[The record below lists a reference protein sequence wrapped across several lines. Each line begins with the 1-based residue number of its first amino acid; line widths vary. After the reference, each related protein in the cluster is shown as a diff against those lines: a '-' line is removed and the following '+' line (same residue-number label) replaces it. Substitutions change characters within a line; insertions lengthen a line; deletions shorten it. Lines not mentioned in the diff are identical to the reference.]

1 MRLPSLAAH
10 RILPLLLVAGCA
22 TATRRPAFDLGSVEP
37 LADDTADWERLS
49 LQSAAWPTPGEGGTV
64 GVADRLTDGEKGA
77 RLFTTA
83 AGTRAPWTFV
93 FQFRGSQAAPA
104 AVVIETP
111 LGAGCRPSDLS
122 LFLNSTRSTLD
133 RSNFTRFIESSQRVG
148 FAELKG
154 QGGRYLLILPKS
166 AEPGYLWFRVMQTV
180 DGAPPCIAEV
190 TALASVPAS
199 LGAMA
204 TVALQPIDTAPF
216 QGQNYMGFPNMDGS
230 AAPTE
235 GSASPAPA
243 SEGSGLQLPD
253 KSESASP
260 APASEGSGLQLPDK
274 SESAFGVKAR
284 PAGSNITPSTKPR

>member
-1 MRLPSLAAH
+1 MRLPSLAAL
-10 RILPLLLVAGCA
+10 RILPLLLLAGCA
-22 TATRRPAFDLGSVEP
+22 AAPQRQPLDLGAEEHFT
-37 LADDTADWERLS
+37 DETADWERIP
-49 LQSAAWPTPGEGGTV
+49 LQADAWPTPGEGGTV
-64 GVADRLTDGEKGA
+64 GVAERLTDAEKGA
-77 RLFTTA
+77 RVFATA
-83 AGTRAPWTFV
+83 AGTRSPWTFV
-93 FQFRGSQAAPA
+93 FRFRGSHPAPA
-104 AVVIETP
+104 AIVIETP

-122 LFLNSTRSTLD
+122 LFLNTTRSTLD
-133 RSNFTRFIESSQRVG
+133 RSSFTRFIESSQRVG

-154 QGGRYLLILPKS
+154 QGGRYLVALPS
-166 AEPGYLWFRVMQTV
+166 GVDPGFLWFRVMQTV

-204 TVALQPIDTAPF
+204 TVALQAVDTAPF
-216 QGQNYMGFPNMDGS
+216 QGQNYMGFPDMDGS
-230 AAPTE
+230 ATPAE

-243 SEGSGLQLPD
+243 SEGSV
-253 KSESASP
+253 SP

>member
-1 MRLPSLAAH
+1 MRLPSLAPH
-10 RILPLLLVAGCA
+10 RLLPLLLVAGCA
-22 TATRRPAFDLGSVEP
+22 AAPQRQPLDLGAEEHFT
-37 LADDTADWERLS
+37 DETADWERIP
-49 LQSAAWPTPGEGGTV
+49 LQADAWPTPGEGGTV
-64 GVADRLTDGEKGA
+64 GVAERLTDADKGA
-77 RLFTTA
+77 RVFATA

-93 FQFRGSQAAPA
+93 FRFRGSQTAPA

-133 RSNFTRFIESSQRVG
+133 RSSFTRFIESSQRVG

-154 QGGRYLLILPKS
+154 QGGRYLLVLPNS
-166 AEPGYLWFRVMQTV
+166 TEPGYLWFRVMQTV

-230 AAPTE
+230 AAPRE

>member
-1 MRLPSLAAH
+1 MTRKRLPSLAAQ
-10 RILPLLLVAGCA
+10 RILPLLLLAGCA
-22 TATRRPAFDLGSVEP
+22 TASQRPAIDLGAVEQF
-37 LADDTADWERLS
+37 ADDTADWERIA
-49 LQSAAWPTPGEGGTV
+49 LQADAWPTPGEGGTL

-77 RLFTTA
+77 RVFSTA

-93 FQFRGSQAAPA
+93 FRFRGGQAAPA

-111 LGAGCRPSDLS
+111 PGAGCRPSDLS

-154 QGGRYLLILPKS
+154 QGGRYLLTLPS
-166 AEPGYLWFRVMQTV
+166 GSQPGYLWFRVMQTL

-190 TALASVPAS
+190 TALASLPPS
-199 LGAMA
+199 LGGMV

-216 QGQNYMGFPNMDGS
+216 QGQNYMGFPDMDGS
-230 AAPTE
+230 AAPAE
-235 GSASPAPA
+235 GSASPPAP
-243 SEGSGLQLPD
+243 SEGPALQL
-253 KSESASP
+253 
-260 APASEGSGLQLPDK
+260 LDK

-284 PAGSNITPSTKPR
+284 PADTTITPSTKPR